1 MRVESSGIREMG
13 GEEGEPEIEES
24 SISGGGVDES
34 TGLRKEEIGGRSYVE
49 DDNAGRERFLFD
61 ARLF

>member
-1 MRVESSGIREMG
+1 MRVESSGMREMG

-24 SISGGGVDES
+24 SSGGGVDES

-49 DDNAGRERFLFD
+49 DDSAGRERFLFE